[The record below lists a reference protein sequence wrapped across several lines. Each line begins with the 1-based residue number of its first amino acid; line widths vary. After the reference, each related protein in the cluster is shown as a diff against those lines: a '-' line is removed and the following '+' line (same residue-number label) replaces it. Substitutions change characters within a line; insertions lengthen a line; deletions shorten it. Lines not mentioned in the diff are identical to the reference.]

1 MVVDQSIQEF
11 FDKLGLDKHLDM
23 MNEELV
29 KLNALIGKEP
39 DPLLIKKIQAIEDR
53 RDKCFKML
61 RSLRR
66 EVDPSSIISNTNPG
80 YH

>member
-1 MVVDQSIQEF
+1 MDQSIQEF

-39 DPLLIKKIQAIEDR
+39 NPLLIKRFKRLKIGMISV
-53 RDKCFKML
+53 L
-61 RSLRR
+61 RC
-66 EVDPSSIISNTNPG
+66 
-80 YH
+80 

>member
-1 MVVDQSIQEF
+1 VDQSIQEF

-39 DPLLIKKIQAIEDR
+39 NPLLIKKIQAIEDR

-61 RSLRR
+61 RSLQR
-66 EVDPSSIISNTNPG
+66 ELDPGALITNVNPG

>member
-1 MVVDQSIQEF
+1 MDQSIQEF

-39 DPLLIKKIQAIEDR
+39 NPLLIKKIQAIEDR

-66 EVDPSSIISNTNPG
+66 ELDPTSIISNTNPG

>member
-1 MVVDQSIQEF
+1 MDQSIQEF

-29 KLNALIGKEP
+29 KLNALIGEEP

-66 EVDPSSIISNTNPG
+66 EVDPTYYIRNTNPG